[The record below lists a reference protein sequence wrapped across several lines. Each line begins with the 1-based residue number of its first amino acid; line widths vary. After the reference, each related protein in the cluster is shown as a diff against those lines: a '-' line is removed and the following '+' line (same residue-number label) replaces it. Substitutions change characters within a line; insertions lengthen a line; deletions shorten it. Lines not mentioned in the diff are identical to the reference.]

1 MEEACLEASYKL
13 RQDAKVL
20 LEKSVT
26 SNNTRAGSQVLAQLI
41 ANYQAAASKKMPL
54 CQDCG
59 YITAFAELGNKV
71 VIEDGTLSEAIQG
84 GVSGAYSYHN
94 LRQSVIADA
103 LFERDNFKP
112 RKMAKIHISLTRGD
126 KLKITIMPKGGGS
139 DNASRMK
146 MMKPT
151 AGVEEILEFIT
162 KTIKET
168 AISACPPLFIGVGIG
183 GSFDTVGVL
192 AKKAL
197 LKSFEKPN
205 TDPKLDKL
213 EKYILEAVNK
223 LGIGPGG
230 LGGDVTALGV
240 SVLTGPSHMASLPV
254 AININCNSLRS
265 VEIQF

>member
-1 MEEACLEASYKL
+1 MNF
-13 RQDAKVL
+13 
-20 LEKSVT
+20 
-26 SNNTRAGSQVLAQLI
+26 NNTRAGSQVLTQLI

-59 YITAFAELGNKV
+59 YITAFVELGNKV
-71 VIEDGTLSEAIQG
+71 VIENGTLFEAIQG
-84 GVSGAYSYHN
+84 GVSAAYNNHN

-103 LFERDNFKP
+103 LFERDNFNP
-112 RKMAKIHISLTRGD
+112 RRIAGIHTTFVRGEN
-126 KLKITIMPKGGGS
+126 LSITVMPKGGGS
-139 DNASRMK
+139 DNASRMR

-151 AGVEEILEFIT
+151 AGVEQIIEFVT
-162 KTIKET
+162 ETIKEN
-168 AISACPPLFIGVGIG
+168 AVSACPPLFIGIGIG

-197 LKSFEKPN
+197 LRDFEKPN
-205 TDPKLDKL
+205 MDPKLGTL
-213 EKYILEAVNK
+213 EKYIQEAVNK

-254 AININCNSLRS
+254 AVNINCNSLRS
-265 VEIQF
+265 AKITFK